1 MLSTMTFKLK
11 VDKSGWEKVKKNLQQ
26 AATNEVQLGWFPE
39 SVYGPENSNLPMAT
53 VAQLNEEGHIN
64 GSDSLVPG
72 AITPPRPFMRVGL
85 KGALVAG
92 ANKDDFRDMIEALL
106 TGKSVLAAMQKSTG
120 NFERTLRKVMLDW
133 DTPRNAPLT
142 VEMKGFDDPLV
153 ETSQLIA
160 NVTAK
165 VEKKG
170 SD

>member
-1 MLSTMTFKLK
+1 MSFKLK
-11 VDKSGWEKVKKNLQQ
+11 VDKSGWNKIKKSLIQ
-26 AATNEVQLGWFPE
+26 AETYNVNLGWFPE
-39 SVYGPENSNLPMAT
+39 NQYGPENSNLPMAT

-64 GSDSLVPG
+64 GADSLVSG

-85 KGALVAG
+85 KGAFKAG
-92 ANKDDFRDMIEALL
+92 ANKDDFKDMIQAVFE
-106 TGKSVLAAMQKSTG
+106 GKSVLAAMQKSTT

-153 ETSQLIA
+153 ETSQLVA

-170 SD
+170 SN